1 MALHTDASI
10 ADLEVL
16 PGVYYSV
23 RQKLLDQL
31 LRRPVG
37 PFKIFISHAGW
48 GPSQLERW
56 IAAGDWRTLPA
67 TPKHVF
73 DTETDL
79 WEEVSKIVEPNVGPG
94 PC

>member
-1 MALHTDASI
+1 M
-10 ADLEVL
+10 

-23 RQKLLDQL
+23 RQNLLEQL

-37 PFKIFISHAGW
+37 PFKIFISHVGW

-73 DTETDL
+73 DTGTNL
-79 WEEVSKIVEPNVGPG
+79 WVEVSKLVERNVGPG
-94 PC
+94 PT